1 MPQKTIKIKVL
12 KIDSQSQSQF
22 KELYRNSVSLS
33 SDLSF
38 DYSLIERALNVLYP
52 SCLIE
57 FAVSYYG

>member
-12 KIDSQSQSQF
+12 KVDSQNQSLF
-22 KELYRNSVSLS
+22 KELYRNTVCIS

-52 SCLIE
+52 SCFIE
-57 FAVSYYG
+57 FSVSYYG